1 MNTHVRSVPYSAKIV
16 VVLWIVCAAIRL
28 TCPLEFYRSG
38 VIYVIDRKA
47 KVKSTVGVG

>member
-28 TCPLEFYRSG
+28 TCLLEFYRS